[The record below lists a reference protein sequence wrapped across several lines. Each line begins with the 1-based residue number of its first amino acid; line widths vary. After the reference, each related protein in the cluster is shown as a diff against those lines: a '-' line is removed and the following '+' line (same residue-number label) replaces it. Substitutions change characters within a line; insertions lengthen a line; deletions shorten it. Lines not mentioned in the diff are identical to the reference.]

1 MLKEL
6 EQSSRPA
13 TSEEQDILAKY
24 IGWGGLANVFNPK
37 SSNWTN
43 EYQELQT
50 LLTEEEYEQA
60 RGSINSAFYTPPV
73 VAKSIYKALEQFGFT
88 NGSILEPS
96 MGVGNF
102 YSVLP
107 ENMRDS
113 RLYGVELDSIS
124 GRIAKQ
130 LHPHAAIEVK
140 GFEKTKFEKDNFDVI
155 VGNVPF
161 GAYKIFDP
169 EYKKY
174 GFRIHDY
181 FSQNPWTCF
190 ALEESLRLLRQ
201 NLPWTK

>member
-1 MLKEL
+1 MQEVSRAIQAAIDVGEYLPPGEYEAARKEEFALCPEETFLLYKEMSNRNQNVIQVSDFFYPDGWEFPSGDKTKYKSNVAAIRLLKEL

-13 TSEEQDILAKY
+13 TPEEQDILAKY

-37 SSNWTN
+37 SPNWTN

-107 ENMRDS
+107 EDMRDS
-113 RLYGVELDSIS
+113 RLYGPE
-124 GRIAKQ
+124 
-130 LHPHAAIEVK
+130 
-140 GFEKTKFEKDNFDVI
+140 EK
-155 VGNVPF
+155 
-161 GAYKIFDP
+161 
-169 EYKKY
+169 
-174 GFRIHDY
+174 R
-181 FSQNPWTCF
+181 S
-190 ALEESLRLLRQ
+190 S
-201 NLPWTK
+201 